1 MDNKTDIKLN
11 YKKINTNRG
20 KECYI
25 QRNKYIL
32 NLNYITK
39 NKGKI
44 FPCKFYNDKEI
55 KCPAY
60 VKFDQNGLII
70 ENNNK
75 HSCVVNEK
83 K

>member
-39 NKGKI
+39 NKDKI
-44 FPCKFYNDKEI
+44 YQYIFIMI
-55 KCPAY
+55 KKLN
-60 VKFDQNGLII
+60 VKHTLNSIKID
-70 ENNNK
+70 
-75 HSCVVNEK
+75 
-83 K
+83 